1 MRTLFCISGRT
12 GFHTLDMTGIKSE
25 FLIFS
30 GFFWFNP
37 TKWRDYAWLLIYH
50 ELKSDLYASVKQ
62 TAIYS
67 AKSMLKP
74 MRTNKRKGKNAGVP
88 YVTGKI
94 LKFNNQACKIS
105 DGFVELSVKA
115 KTKIKI
121 KLASYVLETIDGMS
135 LGGITVTPNKL
146 ILACSKKIEERTPQ
160 GYVGIDMNFD
170 NVTTCDTD
178 DRIVRHDLSKV
189 GKIKRQCRKTVSNFK
204 RNDHRIRKKIA
215 GKYGRIG
222 KNRTNDILHKASK
235 RIVDSG
241 HVPVLEDLEGITKL
255 WNKKARKGK
264 TANFNGKN
272 WGYYE
277 LGRQIEYKARWNGTV
292 PIKVN
297 PRGTSSKCAA
307 CGETMITEERRMV
320 RCPVGNITV
329 DRDKHAC
336 INILARGT
344 KVVPVGSANEAMEMD
359 SHERISLMVKNS
371 VDADQLASNKIPTV
385 NSRRQILIS

>member
-1 MRTLFCISGRT
+1 MTKSVWQ
-12 GFHTLDMTGIKSE
+12 FHDKNEELADYFEEFRRVTNESIRLGLERGLTSRKSFHE
-25 FLIFS
+25 S
-30 GFFWFNP
+30 
-37 TKWRDYAWLLIYH
+37 IYH

-135 LGGITVTPNKL
+135 LGVITVTPNKL

-215 GKYGRIG
+215 DKYGRIG
-222 KNRTNDILHKASK
+222 KNRTNGILHKASK

-307 CGETMITEERRMV
+307 C
-320 RCPVGNITV
+320 
-329 DRDKHAC
+329 
-336 INILARGT
+336 
-344 KVVPVGSANEAMEMD
+344 
-359 SHERISLMVKNS
+359 
-371 VDADQLASNKIPTV
+371 
-385 NSRRQILIS
+385 